1 MGVPPAPARRLQNLS
16 RAEQLTRGTPAE
28 KRNNRRVDAE
38 MKAAVKAGDVAALE
52 ALLDAGADVNVR
64 DEHGQTALMNASRDG
79 HTAMVRL
86 LVTRGADLNHTAKY
100 NLSALMLAVINGRD
114 AIVGVLADA
123 GADLT
128 IRGTGAPGF
137 AGKTALDLAAGADRV
152 IAMALLKDAEN
163 T

>member
-1 MGVPPAPARRLQNLS
+1 
-16 RAEQLTRGTPAE
+16 
-28 KRNNRRVDAE
+28 
-38 MKAAVKAGDVAALE
+38 MKAAVKAGDIPALE
-52 ALLDAGADVNVR
+52 ALLDAGADINAR

-137 AGKTALDLAAGADRV
+137 AGKTALDLATGADRV

>member
-1 MGVPPAPARRLQNLS
+1 
-16 RAEQLTRGTPAE
+16 
-28 KRNNRRVDAE
+28 
-38 MKAAVKAGDVAALE
+38 MKAAVKAGDVPALE
-52 ALLDAGADVNVR
+52 TLLDAGADVDAK

-86 LVTRGADLNHTAKY
+86 LIERGAGLNHTAKF

-128 IRGTGAPGF
+128 ITGSGAPGF
-137 AGKTALDLAAGADRV
+137 AGKTALDLAVGADRV
-152 IAMALLKDAEN
+152 IAVALLKDASG

>member
-1 MGVPPAPARRLQNLS
+1 MR
-16 RAEQLTRGTPAE
+16 
-28 KRNNRRVDAE
+28 
-38 MKAAVKAGDVAALE
+38 AAVKAGDVPALE
-52 ALLDAGADVNVR
+52 ALLDGGADVNAR

-79 HTAMVRL
+79 HIAMIRL

-137 AGKTALDLAAGADRV
+137 AGKTALDLATGADRV

>member
-1 MGVPPAPARRLQNLS
+1 
-16 RAEQLTRGTPAE
+16 
-28 KRNNRRVDAE
+28 
-38 MKAAVKAGDVAALE
+38 MKAAVKAGDVPALQ
-52 ALLDAGADVNVR
+52 ALLDAGADVDAK

-86 LVTRGADLNHTAKY
+86 LIDRGAGLNHTAKF

-128 IRGTGAPGF
+128 ITGTGAPGF
-137 AGKTALDLAAGADRV
+137 AGKTALDLAVGADRV
-152 IAMALLKDAEN
+152 IAVALLKDA
-163 T
+163 

>member
-1 MGVPPAPARRLQNLS
+1 
-16 RAEQLTRGTPAE
+16 
-28 KRNNRRVDAE
+28 
-38 MKAAVKAGDVAALE
+38 
-52 ALLDAGADVNVR
+52 
-64 DEHGQTALMNASRDG
+64 
-79 HTAMVRL
+79 
-86 LVTRGADLNHTAKY
+86 
-100 NLSALMLAVINGRD
+100 MLARINGRD

-137 AGKTALDLAAGADRV
+137 AGKTALDLAAGANRV